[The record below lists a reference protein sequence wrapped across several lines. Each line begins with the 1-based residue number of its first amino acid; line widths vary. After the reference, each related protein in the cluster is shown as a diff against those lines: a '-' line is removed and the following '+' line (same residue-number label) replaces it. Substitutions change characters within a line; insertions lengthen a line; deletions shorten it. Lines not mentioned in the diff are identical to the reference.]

1 MHSLFTPVET
11 LDGSTFLR
19 SVHSADGTTIRENF
33 IMPVNGF
40 TNSNGDPVT
49 IAGYGKTYSLFLT
62 IDAQIANGQ
71 FLSLN
76 ATLWADPLSNDG
88 SVSVSRDKD
97 PAFSNGMHQDII
109 LAIGKMTPG
118 GAVVHPPD
126 SSGNRGAD
134 FSETMTPTLEGDIL
148 LHGSIQ
154 DGTVMTEHLTTPSS
168 TFSTT
173 VVNGQAIDN
182 VNGGSVE
189 VTLNSGNFLLP
200 NVPSAVFGSDHLHFI
215 HHC

>member
-19 SVHSADGTTIRENF
+19 SVHSADTTTIKENF
-33 IMPVNGF
+33 IMPINGF

-71 FLSLN
+71 FLGLN

-88 SVSVSRDKD
+88 SVSVSPDKD

-109 LAIGKMTPG
+109 LATGKMTPG
-118 GAVVHPPD
+118 GAVVHPSD

-154 DGTVMTEHLTTPSS
+154 DGAVMSEHLTTPSS

-189 VTLNSGNFLLP
+189 VNLDSGNFLLP
-200 NVPSAVFGSDHLHFI
+200 NLPFSVFGSDHLHFI
-215 HHC
+215 HHS